1 MGISHPFPA
10 QARMLLGKPCV
21 AAAAVVPGDVALAT
35 QRLRTMRFVGLFE
48 DWATSVCLFHR
59 ALRLPAPSKAEVADV
74 DVAVAA
80 VAVEHLGRKRV
91 RGSSLGR
98 FPLVSANF
106 WAGDHLSE
114 RSRSVDASFLIRAR
128 AEHSR

>member
-21 AAAAVVPGDVALAT
+21 AAAALVPGDVALAT

-48 DWATSVCLFHR
+48 DWATSACLFHR

-74 DVAVAA
+74 
-80 VAVEHLGRKRV
+80 R
-91 RGSSLGR
+91 RGPKAPACVQIKSSTRLQC
-98 FPLVSANF
+98 
-106 WAGDHLSE
+106 E
-114 RSRSVDASFLIRAR
+114 RIRMF
-128 AEHSR
+128 

>member
-1 MGISHPFPA
+1 MKLGISHPFPA

-21 AAAAVVPGDVALAT
+21 AAAALVPGDVALAT

-74 DVAVAA
+74 RRGPKAPAGPARDPRDWADLAVYAA
-80 VAVEHLGRKRV
+80 AAH
-91 RGSSLGR
+91 R
-98 FPLVSANF
+98 FAIGH
-106 WAGDHLSE
+106 A
-114 RSRSVDASFLIRAR
+114 
-128 AEHSR
+128 